1 MNFKRIETIFIV
13 AFIILNIF
21 LFNSLVDRRNLHY
34 VSTTADQ
41 IDLLEDM
48 RQANI
53 QLPTFDDQNQQA
65 YAIQANNYDILEEE
79 ASQLEGQVGIVEE
92 GLYYTSFL
100 SNPIELEG
108 SVEEGFTQAD
118 YDKLANFLRSP
129 QVLFGEE
136 YALGKLDKENGVFIY
151 YHVVNGIPIMDG
163 TSQIIFYIDTDNN
176 VFSYHQ
182 LYIGETM
189 QQGNPIQTIS
199 DLDAVKSAYQNNEIS
214 ANTLVKK
221 PVLAYQRTLYLDDLS
236 MYVPVWT
243 IEVEHSTRGKVLL
256 QVDATDG
263 TVIQQSA
270 QANQSITPLPER
282 PEADKH

>member
-1 MNFKRIETIFIV
+1 MNFKRIETIFTV

-53 QLPTFDDQNQQA
+53 QLPTFDDQNQQV

-221 PVLAYQRTLYLDDLS
+221 PVLSYQRTLYLDDLS

-263 TVIQQSA
+263 SVIQQSV
-270 QANQSITPLPER
+270 QANPSIRPLPER
-282 PEADKH
+282 PDTGEN